1 VSARNGNLV
10 RLGVPEDHSSLE
22 NAPEFDYS
30 SFYATT
36 GTGNTGC
43 LVAHEGLLAK
53 VRTLIHEE
61 ISLITVLYFPIPS
74 CGIFRVVGGDLAP
87 SLRFIEDNS
96 EYQSEARKAKS
107 ASSALYRRTEEVAG
121 AIRSSAR
128 SFMARSAS
136 T

>member
-1 VSARNGNLV
+1 V
-10 RLGVPEDHSSLE
+10 
-22 NAPEFDYS
+22 
-30 SFYATT
+30 TT

-43 LVAHEGLLAK
+43 LVAQDLALLAK

-96 EYQSEARKAKS
+96 EY
-107 ASSALYRRTEEVAG
+107 
-121 AIRSSAR
+121 
-128 SFMARSAS
+128 
-136 T
+136 